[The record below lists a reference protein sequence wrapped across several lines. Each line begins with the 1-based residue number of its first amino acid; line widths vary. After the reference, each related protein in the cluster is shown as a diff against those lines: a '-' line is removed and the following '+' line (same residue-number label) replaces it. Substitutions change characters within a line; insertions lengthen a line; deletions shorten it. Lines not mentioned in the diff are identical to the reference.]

1 MAISSGQITSA
12 AAYTYVNPCFIMDV
26 ALIGGSDAATITIRD
41 GGASGTIKW
50 DGKVAASTTMPQKE
64 FPEGLR
70 IFTSGANSGLYVAV
84 TGTGAVGYVTLR

>member
-12 AAYTYVNPCFIMDV
+12 VAYIYLNPCFIMDV
-26 ALIGGSDAATITIRD
+26 VLIGGSDAATITIRD
-41 GGASGTIKW
+41 GGASGTIKF
-50 DGKVAASTTMPQKE
+50 DMKAPINTSVPKE

-70 IFTSGANSGLYVAV
+70 FYTSLYVAV